1 MKESIDALKY
11 ENAELKKQVD
21 MLMHRMSSL
30 ELRYANSP
38 ASGLSPRGIV
48 PVGHSPRGIAP
59 SSPVAATPGRKTIP
73 FDKRS
78 TKQHQNRMDY
88 LLRKIKN
95 ADKETWTYD
104 AIADVQSYSVAT
116 NIPSAGNE
124 FFKKAV
130 VECAGDN
137 GLDTIP
143 DIDVLMAILQSYNT

>member
-21 MLMHRMSSL
+21 MLMNRMSSL
-30 ELRYANSP
+30 ELQYANSP
-38 ASGLSPRGIV
+38 ASAPSV
-48 PVGHSPRGIAP
+48 PSMAP
-59 SSPVAATPGRKTIP
+59 SSPGAAASGTGATPGRKTIP

-104 AIADVQSYSVAT
+104 AIADVQTYSVAT

-130 VECAGDN
+130 IECAGDN
-137 GLDTIP
+137 GLDTIT